1 VKPPL
6 GRRDRPWVCHDPD
19 TPAQELVGH
28 SYEEGTLTL
37 ARAPDGS
44 RRRSKQSDL
53 ARAAAF
59 RSELRRFLRR
69 TEVVTTQAGL
79 TPERYDLLLAIEAA
93 DETGEPLRITDL
105 CELLQLRQTAVTEN
119 VKRAVQAGLIERQ
132 PHPGDGRVSL
142 LCLTSEG
149 RRRLR
154 AAYEALRGDRAALNR
169 AFSELDLTFRAAS
182 R

>member
-1 VKPPL
+1 
-6 GRRDRPWVCHDPD
+6 
-19 TPAQELVGH
+19 
-28 SYEEGTLTL
+28 
-37 ARAPDGS
+37 
-44 RRRSKQSDL
+44 
-53 ARAAAF
+53 
-59 RSELRRFLRR
+59 
-69 TEVVTTQAGL
+69 VVTTQAGL

-142 LCLTSEG
+142 LSLSSEG